1 MIPFSCRSPGCGVAI
16 GVTRSYMPLGLADVF
31 VRIHNATARTLFQPN
46 VSAADPELHRN
57 ATNITVHR
65 FLTVVPPCS
74 DGMGRASAQCGL
86 PRGHHSLVVVCQGRA
101 LPETRDWPMVNGAYA
116 EAEFHV
122 RSLRVFGSSPP
133 DGRC

>member
-1 MIPFSCRSPGCGVAI
+1 MPVARRVLGESDDTTLRMRWNYADTLHEDPGATLVIPFSCRSPGCGVAI

-74 DGMGRASAQCGL
+74 DGMGL
-86 PRGHHSLVVVCQGRA
+86 SLI
-101 LPETRDWPMVNGAYA
+101 
-116 EAEFHV
+116 HI
-122 RSLRVFGSSPP
+122 
-133 DGRC
+133 